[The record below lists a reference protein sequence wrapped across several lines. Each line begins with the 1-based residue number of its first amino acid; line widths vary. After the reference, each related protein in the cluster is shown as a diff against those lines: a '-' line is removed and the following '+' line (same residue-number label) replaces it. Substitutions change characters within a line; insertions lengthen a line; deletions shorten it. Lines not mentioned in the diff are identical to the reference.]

1 MYSSPEMFGGHLRET
16 ELAGGG
22 GGDWGLPV
30 RQELCVCLCGRG
42 LLGKHWGLELESR
55 KVGFLY
61 RKLLIIW
68 NV

>member
-42 LLGKHWGLELESR
+42 LLGKQLGI
-55 KVGFLY
+55 GT
-61 RKLLIIW
+61 
-68 NV
+68 